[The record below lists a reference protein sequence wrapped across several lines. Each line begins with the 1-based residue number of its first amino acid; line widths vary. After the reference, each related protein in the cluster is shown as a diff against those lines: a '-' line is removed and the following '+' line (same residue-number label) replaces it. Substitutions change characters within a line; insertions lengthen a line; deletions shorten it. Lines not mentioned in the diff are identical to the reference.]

1 MFGTALKNLK
11 LFQKVCGKDALNNV
25 YLTTTM
31 WDEVEPS
38 VGEKRAEELRR
49 SYWGTMIAQG
59 SHMARFKLDDGSAKQ
74 LIQQIVARDAPR
86 KALLIQREMV
96 DMKKKL
102 KQTTAGRRVTRRGK
116 RLWMSRFRRSSK

>member
-38 VGEKRAEELRR
+38 VGEKRAEELR

-59 SHMARFKLDDGSAKQ
+59 SQMARFKLDDGSAKQ